1 MCLYIHIYIHII
13 TYIYIHIYIYVYI
26 YIYTRTH
33 GGYDMLWPWLV
44 RMNIP
49 NCTCNIAFCRG
60 KVKYGHSFF
69 NDTRLI
75 SIVQT
80 PLLCKW
86 MFVHVVSGRAK
97 IKLSAAAWH
106 SVSIR
111 LYRKTLSI
119 RIIRR
124 IRVYLTLFNDF
135 DHTLALDTKP
145 PVDFMVL
152 FEINGQDWPRLF
164 FSCCVSS
171 PTLVLESF
179 RGMHIVLS
187 NQKDLV
193 YPDAVVKHSLTDA
206 MQAGQRILQRK
217 LCF

>member
-1 MCLYIHIYIHII
+1 MPIGVICV
-13 TYIYIHIYIYVYI
+13 YIHIYIY
-26 YIYTRTH
+26 TNSW
-33 GGYDMLWPWLV
+33 GLWHV
-44 RMNIP
+44 MTMVSTDKNIP
-49 NCTCNIAFCRG
+49 NCTCNIAFSGG
-60 KVKYGHSFF
+60 KVKYSHSFV

-86 MFVHVVSGRAK
+86 MFVHVVSGKAK

-124 IRVYLTLFNDF
+124 IAVYLTLFNDF

-152 FEINGQDWPRLF
+152 FEINGQDWPSLF
-164 FSCCVSS
+164 SAAVSPPLPWFWRASEACILCCPIRRTWSI
-171 PTLVLESF
+171 PMLWWNT
-179 RGMHIVLS
+179 
-187 NQKDLV
+187 
-193 YPDAVVKHSLTDA
+193 P
-206 MQAGQRILQRK
+206 
-217 LCF
+217 